1 MAEQGQPC
9 SHGEQAGAT
18 SAPLLTTCVALSRP
32 SVLPEPQFLHVKNR
46 GRDSNA
52 SQGLVCLPESPGHP
66 IKAAITVIIIVNIII
81 MTPPNLREPERA
93 IMEFTV
99 LFNKAQLV

>member
-1 MAEQGQPC
+1 MLKTGVEIPTPGRALC
-9 SHGEQAGAT
+9 AT
-18 SAPLLTTCVALSRP
+18 
-32 SVLPEPQFLHVKNR
+32 
-46 GRDSNA
+46 
-52 SQGLVCLPESPGHP
+52 PESPGHP
-66 IKAAITVIIIVNIII
+66 IEAAITVIIIVNIII